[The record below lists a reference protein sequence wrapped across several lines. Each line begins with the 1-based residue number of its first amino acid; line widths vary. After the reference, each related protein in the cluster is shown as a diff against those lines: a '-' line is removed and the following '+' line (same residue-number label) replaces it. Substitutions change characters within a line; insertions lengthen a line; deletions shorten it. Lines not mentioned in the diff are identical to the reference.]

1 MHIYISHYQCLVTH
15 WGGVECSRTHYSL
28 PWQKKLRVEMHFSNG
43 KEKQKSILKV
53 AGCMTIWW
61 VRWQKD
67 KRSLKTCDPQMPISL
82 MFIEVATNHI
92 RYCGKWLK
100 EQKPLRS
107 LKSKL
112 QNSTLLGFP
121 RHICKCEDSS
131 PCQGRTYQ
139 KVSSKDQK
147 NFHVSSCA
155 KTRSPPVANA
165 NGNAK
170 FKLKPTRTAAE
181 FQPGML
187 KYINTE
193 TEKYWS
199 TEREKYRMTHP
210 QMQKEMAI
218 KSWSG
223 PGRQLQSFNLFFGL
237 PHSWNF

>member
-1 MHIYISHYQCLVTH
+1 MAK
-15 WGGVECSRTHYSL
+15 RT
-28 PWQKKLRVEMHFSNG
+28 KAF
-43 KEKQKSILKV
+43 KELEV
-53 AGCMTIWW
+53 
-61 VRWQKD
+61 
-67 KRSLKTCDPQMPISL
+67 KTAEL
-82 MFIEVATNHI
+82 
-92 RYCGKWLK
+92 
-100 EQKPLRS
+100 
-107 LKSKL
+107 
-112 QNSTLLGFP
+112 
-121 RHICKCEDSS
+121 
-131 PCQGRTYQ
+131 

-218 KSWSG
+218 KS
-223 PGRQLQSFNLFFGL
+223 
-237 PHSWNF
+237 

>member
-1 MHIYISHYQCLVTH
+1 MTKGQEESGDLRSANANLFDAH
-15 WGGVECSRTHYSL
+15 WSCHKPHTL
-28 PWQKKLRVEMHFSNG
+28 L
-43 KEKQKSILKV
+43 
-53 AGCMTIWW
+53 
-61 VRWQKD
+61 
-67 KRSLKTCDPQMPISL
+67 
-82 MFIEVATNHI
+82 
-92 RYCGKWLK
+92 CGKWLK
-100 EQKPLRS
+100 EQKPSRS